1 MILGYCFSK
10 SGHNLRGKIVFFLFL
25 HVFAGV
31 IAHQRGQTPNLP
43 QFEIS
48 LCFGEEWPDG
58 RPRERKLIMVQVK
71 LKTDLNFFQMINGM
85 NIFII
90 YIFHLIEHLVCA

>member
-1 MILGYCFSK
+1 MILGYCFPK
-10 SGHNLRGKIVFFLFL
+10 FGHNLRVKKIVFFVFL
-25 HVFAGV
+25 HVFAAV

-71 LKTDLNFFQMINGM
+71 LKSDPSFF
-85 NIFII
+85 FK
-90 YIFHLIEHLVCA
+90 